1 MSINRDSFYDDDEF
15 IPEELSEE
23 NRTPPVPPARKS
35 LPHDVTT
42 TEITEDTTVTPR
54 PPSSPVSPPPL
65 QQQQQQPI
73 ASPPLEQQQQ
83 QPIVSPPLQQQQQ
96 PIVSSPLQQQQ
107 PIVAPPQIIQEEIR
121 ANQSSSSSSSETDSF
136 ESDDDDVDKE
146 KEKEKEKE
154 LEKATTNQNSILHK
168 PNVHVDTKTNPV
180 AVRNVSVQTETL
192 NNIEVHSKKS
202 IIYKDDIVFESK
214 NATIPL
220 VKTLLD
226 QTISSA
232 LPIISFCQP
241 FSMTSHIDDII
252 LAMPRHLMI
261 INNQSSVSVY
271 PWQQPPE
278 SPSTILECF
287 WCSFLYKLLVTT
299 LEDNCLYVY
308 DFISVTDSIKLRG
321 RPLSVKHQSYHLRQT
336 NSSVLLPSSSRYKP
350 TPAIWSQTRLMKSNS
365 LGIYYCYISDRQY
378 SCMLTRIDHNT
389 RKHIKAIDCSG
400 GSNNNNTRICAMGLS
415 DERIAIVLTNL
426 MMTVYDAE
434 TLLGLHQINLSRSNG
449 YNIGGISSLMYL
461 WKTWLILDPIENKIV
476 GIGKRKRRFVK
487 ILPEQPINACS
498 MDNGTLAVWVGYP
511 GALFYYRLVE

>member
-1 MSINRDSFYDDDEF
+1 MSINRDSFYDDGEF
-15 IPEELSEE
+15 IPEERSEE

-54 PPSSPVSPPPL
+54 PPSSPVSSPRPPS
-65 QQQQQQPI
+65 
-73 ASPPLEQQQQ
+73 SPVSSPR
-83 QPIVSPPLQQQQQ
+83 PPSSPVSSPPLQQQEQ
-96 PIVSSPLQQQQ
+96 PIVSQ
-107 PIVAPPQIIQEEIR
+107 PQIIEEEIR
-121 ANQSSSSSSSETDSF
+121 ASQSSSSSSSETD
-136 ESDDDDVDKE
+136 DDDVDEVKG
-146 KEKEKEKE
+146 KQ
-154 LEKATTNQNSILHK
+154 LEKATTNQNIILHK
-168 PNVHVDTKTNPV
+168 PNVPVDTRTDPV
-180 AVRNVSVQTETL
+180 AVRNVSTQTETL

-214 NATIPL
+214 KSIIPL

-271 PWQQPPE
+271 PWQQPLE

-321 RPLSVKHQSYHLRQT
+321 QPLSVKHQSYHLRQT
-336 NSSVLLPSSSRYKP
+336 NSSVLLPSSSRYQP
-350 TPAIWSQTRLMKSNS
+350 TPAIWSQTRFMKSNS

-426 MMTVYDAE
+426 IMTLYDAE

-449 YNIGGISSLMYL
+449 YNISGISSLMYL

-476 GIGKRKRRFVK
+476 GIGKRKRRFIK
-487 ILPEQPINACS
+487 ILPEQPVNACS